1 MVYTDT
7 EQELN
12 AITDNLE
19 DELYT
24 AGAISPEGKV
34 INVKLFNQIIDEKIT
49 ECNAISARMEA
60 SGKRFDANSANIIG
74 ARIEFLRAIKDAQSL
89 TPFAKSEPQHE
100 DEIIQNFENQKKTD
114 RFLKGSKILG
124 VFKRIFR
131 GKPAQNHVR
140 GK

>member
-89 TPFAKSEPQHE
+89 TPFAKSEPKRE
-100 DEIIQNFENQKKTD
+100 DEIIQNYEKKKKTD
-114 RFLKGSKILG
+114 TFVRGGKIINT
-124 VFKRIFR
+124 FRRIFR
-131 GKPAQNHVR
+131 RNSTQDYGR